1 MKIIYKNFIK
11 AWKILFNWKY
21 LGLALLVEFLFFIA
35 VITSWLFVSN
45 RLIQNY
51 DTLQEM
57 SGSINP
63 DSIIGEESLQILSR
77 QLGVIQ
83 TVLKD
88 IYLTL
93 FLFVLLVFISFVI
106 FKGISWLIVR
116 CIAHKEKLKLKLNY
130 FLKFSGLTLF
140 WTLILILLFIV
151 IIFNISTDSAEK
163 RGMEIF
169 SISYLL
175 IMFYFAVLSYAYLL
189 KDEKLWR
196 SLKNAFLNG
205 IKRIYIF
212 VPLFL
217 VILIVFFLVS
227 NLLTIFARIPY
238 ISFIFI
244 IIFFVLCIWARVYLL
259 LTVKEL

>member
-21 LGLALLVEFLFFIA
+21 LGLALLAEFLFFIA

-51 DTLQEM
+51 DMLQEM

-63 DSIIGEESLQILSR
+63 DSIIGEESLQILSG

-88 IYLTL
+88 IYVTL
-93 FLFVLLVFISFVI
+93 FLLVLLVFISFAV
-106 FKGISWLIVR
+106 FKGISWLFVR
-116 CIAHKEKLKLKLNY
+116 CIANKEKLKLNLNY
-130 FLKFSGLTLF
+130 FLKFSGLTLL
-140 WTLILILLFIV
+140 WTLILVLLFII
-151 IIFNISTDSAEK
+151 IIFNISSDAAEK

-175 IMFYFAVLSYAYLL
+175 IMFYFAAISYAYFV
-189 KDEKLWR
+189 KDEKIWK
-196 SLKNAFLNG
+196 SLKNALLKG
-205 IKRIYIF
+205 VKKIYIF
-212 VPLFL
+212 VPVFL
-217 VILIVFFLVS
+217 IILIIFFLVS
-227 NLLTIFARIPY
+227 NLLTIFIRIPY

-244 IIFFVLCIWARVYLL
+244 IIFFVLCVWERIYLL
-259 LTVKEL
+259 LIVKEL